1 MANNVSF
8 SRINDTQ
15 YLAEIEGRKPL
26 VLSLND
32 IRNWKASLLR
42 LQPNTDSTI
51 DFILST
57 VCNGFA
63 LSETKIFSDTRET
76 SVIKP
81 RQIFFYLMRKYSKNG
96 MTLSKIGAIPALH
109 GGKGFDHSTVLHAY
123 NTVKKMKEVGRN
135 GKDLDPVAK
144 PIVNYLE
151 TVVAQKVKPVDNVYG
166 YIQSAYFDS
175 DRIIFSKT
183 DTDK

>member
-1 MANNVSF
+1 
-8 SRINDTQ
+8 
-15 YLAEIEGRKPL
+15 
-26 VLSLND
+26 
-32 IRNWKASLLR
+32 
-42 LQPNTDSTI
+42 
-51 DFILST
+51 
-57 VCNGFA
+57 
-63 LSETKIFSDTRET
+63 
-76 SVIKP
+76 
-81 RQIFFYLMRKYSKNG
+81 MRKYSKNG

-123 NTVKKMKEVGRN
+123 NTVKKMKAVGKN